1 VLIFDFEKQI
11 EFMIKNQLTADELFL
26 IKLILYAKEG
36 KDVLIK
42 KYFTNA
48 GLSKPLRDVLSDLQN
63 KGIITKAYIIP
74 EKNTIFNPTDVKFNK
89 NFIKQIY
96 QNTQDLG
103 MELFEK
109 YPAFVV
115 INNTT
120 YPLRNITKLYRSF
133 DEFCFKYAEAIN
145 FNLEK
150 HEEVLKL
157 VEDAADS
164 NLINVN
170 IASFVG
176 SHGWEDLKAMQE
188 KDLGT
193 FNTNTLL

>member
-1 VLIFDFEKQI
+1 MLTFDFEKQI
-11 EFMIKNQLTADELFL
+11 DFMIKNNLTADELFL
-26 IKLILYAKEG
+26 IKLLLYAKEG
-36 KDVLIK
+36 EDKLIK
-42 KYFTNA
+42 KYFTQI
-48 GLSKPLRDVLSDLQN
+48 GLTKPLREILTDLQE
-63 KGIITKAYIIP
+63 KEIITKSYTIP
-74 EKNTIFNPTDVKFNK
+74 EKNTIFNPKDVKFNK

-96 QNTQDLG
+96 KNSQDLG

-109 YPAFVV
+109 YPAFIV

-120 YPLRNITKLYRSF
+120 YPLRNVTKLYKSF

-145 FNLEK
+145 FNPEK

-193 FNTNTLL
+193 FNTNTLI

>member
-1 VLIFDFEKQI
+1 
-11 EFMIKNQLTADELFL
+11 MIKNKLTADELFL

-36 KDVLIK
+36 QDTLIK
-42 KYFTNA
+42 KYFTSA
-48 GLSKPLRDVLSDLQN
+48 GLSKPLREVLTDLQD

-89 NFIKQIY
+89 NFIKQLY
-96 QNTQDLG
+96 QNSQDLG

-120 YPLRNITKLYRSF
+120 YPLRNITKLYKSF

-164 NLINVN
+164 NLININ

-176 SHGWEDLKAMQE
+176 SHGWEDLKAMKE

>member
-1 VLIFDFEKQI
+1 
-11 EFMIKNQLTADELFL
+11 MIKNKLTADELFL

-36 KDVLIK
+36 QDTLIK

-48 GLSKPLRDVLSDLQN
+48 GLSKPLREVLSDLQD
-63 KGIITKAYIIP
+63 KGIITKAYVIP
-74 EKNTIFNPTDVKFNK
+74 EKNTIFNPNDVKFNK
-89 NFIKQIY
+89 NFIKQLY
-96 QNTQDLG
+96 QNSQDLG

-120 YPLRNITKLYRSF
+120 YPLRNITKLYKSF

-164 NLINVN
+164 NLININ